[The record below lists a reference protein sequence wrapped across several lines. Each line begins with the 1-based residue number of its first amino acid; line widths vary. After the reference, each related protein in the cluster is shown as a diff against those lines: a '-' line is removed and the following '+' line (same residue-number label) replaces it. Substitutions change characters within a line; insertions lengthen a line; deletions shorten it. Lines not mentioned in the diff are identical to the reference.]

1 MNLFIVESPAKIK
14 TIRKFLGKDFEIR
27 ASMGHVE
34 RDSKKRPWVN
44 VKKDLKLNFN

>member
-27 ASMGHVE
+27 ASMGHVRE
-34 RDSKKRPWVN
+34 IPKKRSRS
-44 VKKDLKLNFN
+44 

>member
-27 ASMGHVE
+27 ASMGHGG
-34 RDSKKRPWVN
+34 DPKKGLGVN
-44 VKKDLKLNFN
+44 VKKGFTAQFH